1 MKISPAG
8 IALVKEFEG
17 LRLTTYTCAAGVLT
31 IGYGSTGAHAT
42 PGKTITEP
50 EAEALLVKDLARF
63 EAGVSELMKVKL
75 SQKQF
80 DALVSFAF
88 NCGEGALA
96 ESTLLR
102 KLNAGEDPNTTAKA
116 ELPRWT
122 NSGLAGLVRRRA
134 AEVELFCSGGS
145 AAAAAPVTDIK
156 CMVATLLKKKPIAG
170 TELADNEKSAIE
182 PGKVF
187 KGCKVLKEE
196 AGHKLV
202 DLPFGMG
209 EWFLYMPHW
218 EVAGKN
224 APAAAPSGGGRVENH
239 RLVGFKHQDQKDN
252 ASDGWRECQSSSIA
266 MCLMWMGIGNL
277 TNDQQYVALVE
288 KHGDTTERAPHFA
301 AMKDLGYTKAKW
313 HTTLTIAQ
321 CKAEIDAGR
330 PVAVGSL
337 HHGPVAAP
345 SGGGHFVVLTGYTD
359 SAWVVQDP
367 YGSQNLTSGGWA
379 SQAMGAGKDQ
389 LYSFKNF
396 NPRIFVEG
404 DGSCWGWTF
413 S

>member
-1 MKISPAG
+1 
-8 IALVKEFEG
+8 V
-17 LRLTTYTCAAGVLT
+17 
-31 IGYGSTGAHAT
+31 
-42 PGKTITEP
+42 
-50 EAEALLVKDLARF
+50 
-63 EAGVSELMKVKL
+63 
-75 SQKQF
+75 
-80 DALVSFAF
+80 
-88 NCGEGALA
+88 
-96 ESTLLR
+96 
-102 KLNAGEDPNTTAKA
+102 
-116 ELPRWT
+116 
-122 NSGLAGLVRRRA
+122 
-134 AEVELFCSGGS
+134 
-145 AAAAAPVTDIK
+145 
-156 CMVATLLKKKPIAG
+156 
-170 TELADNEKSAIE
+170 AIE
-182 PGKVF
+182 PGKTF
-187 KGCKVLKEE
+187 KGCKVLREE
-196 AGHKLV
+196 AGHKLL
-202 DLPFGMG
+202 DLPGG
-209 EWFLYMPHW
+209 AGQWWLYMPHW
-218 EVAGKN
+218 AYEGGAPK
-224 APAAAPSGGGRVENH
+224 PAAAPAGGGRVENH

-313 HTTLTIAQ
+313 HTTLSIAQ

-337 HHGPVAAP
+337 HHGPVSAP

-359 SAWVVQDP
+359 SQWVVQDP

-413 S
+413 A

>member
-8 IALVKEFEG
+8 LKLIKEFEG

-42 PGKTITEP
+42 PGKTITEA
-50 EAEALLVKDLARF
+50 EAEALLLKDLTRF
-63 EAGVSELMKVKL
+63 EKAVNELVLVPMT
-75 SQKQF
+75 QGAY

-102 KLNAGEDPNTTAKA
+102 KLNAGEDPNTTAKT

-122 NSGLAGLVRRRA
+122 NSGLVGLSRRRA

-145 AAAAAPVTDIK
+145 APAAAGGEQDIK

-182 PGKVF
+182 PGKAF

-209 EWFLYMPHW
+209 EWWIFPSHW
-218 EVAGKN
+218 TFGSD
-224 APAAAPSGGGRVENH
+224 APAAAPAATGNGVKLAVKYMSQRDNKTSGA
-239 RLVGFKHQDQKDN
+239 DN
-252 ASDGWRECQSSSIA
+252 AGRTCFSSSCA
-266 MCLMWMGIGNL
+266 MLAMTVKPGCVAGDDAYIQKRQPFGDSTDGGAQVKCLKSLGINARFTQSGN
-277 TNDQQYVALVE
+277 ND
-288 KHGDTTERAPHFA
+288 
-301 AMKDLGYTKAKW
+301 
-313 HTTLTIAQ
+313 TIKKQ
-321 CKAEIDAGR
+321 LDRGT
-330 PVAVGSL
+330 PVPVGIL
-337 HHGPVAAP
+337 HHGPASAP
-345 SGGGHFVVLTGYTD
+345 SGGGHWICVIGYDATGFIVHDPWGEIDNASGTYPSTD
-359 SAWVVQDP
+359 GASKHYSYKLFDSRWTVAGNSD
-367 YGSQNLTSGGWA
+367 GWA
-379 SQAMGAGKDQ
+379 VLVD
-389 LYSFKNF
+389 
-396 NPRIFVEG
+396 
-404 DGSCWGWTF
+404 
-413 S
+413 